1 MIQIANCTESKYP
14 KDWNKLEKSGDSH
27 LPVCIIPVRKVT
39 DIESIHFLAARSET
53 EEVVAIN
60 I

>member
-14 KDWNKLEKSGDSH
+14 KDWNKLEKSGESH
-27 LPVCIIPVRKVT
+27 LPVCIICVRKVT
-39 DIESIHFLAARSET
+39 DIESIDFLAARSKTGEKA
-53 EEVVAIN
+53 AIN